1 MAAKSGLKF
10 RRIGRARAFA
20 VMLGMIGVH
29 ATGGFRAALG
39 AACDFIR
46 IAIVY
51 GVSAGA
57 QGLHARSQT
66 ANGEGVTVELHLQ
79 IWRMRRRAWL
89 PSTDRYLLTQIA
101 HLVANHSTKGAFIRE
116 AAPGTHQIGNT

>member
-29 ATGGFRAALG
+29 AAGGFRAALG

-57 QGLHARSQT
+57 EGLHARYQT
-66 ANGEGVTVELHLQ
+66 AIGEDVSVELHPQIRSEEHTSELQ
-79 IWRMRRRAWL
+79 SLMRISYAVFCL
-89 PSTDRYLLTQIA
+89 KKKKSYTYT
-101 HLVANHSTKGAFIRE
+101 
-116 AAPGTHQIGNT
+116 

>member
-29 ATGGFRAALG
+29 AAGGFRAALG

-57 QGLHARSQT
+57 EGLHARYQT
-66 ANGEGVTVELHLQ
+66 AIGEDVSVELHPQ
-79 IWRMRRRAWL
+79 IWRLRRRAWQPRSDRL
-89 PSTDRYLLTQIA
+89 DRKSTLR
-101 HLVANHSTKGAFIRE
+101 NSS
-116 AAPGTHQIGNT
+116 